1 MTNEALVTAAEN
13 LPNLTCFRF
22 ALYNPRHFLDNIRG
36 QPFHVGF
43 RAIME
48 SFKGLRHISIAAR
61 LIDDGL
67 NSVGKHADNFEVLS
81 LSFTSDNDI
90 YRHALHA

>member
-1 MTNEALVTAAEN
+1 
-13 LPNLTCFRF
+13 
-22 ALYNPRHFLDNIRG
+22 
-36 QPFHVGF
+36 
-43 RAIME
+43 ME
-48 SFKGLRHISIAAR
+48 SFKGLRHISITAR